1 MSAKDIFYYHLV
13 IIIFLVQKT
22 RSANCRN
29 FQEIGVKCP
38 LVDAP
43 RIASRIECVLICTRK
58 DKAVVYTDGM
68 CYCEDKNT
76 CSPDNKQNEVDDGEK
91 NSTLIH
97 PVPSKKSLFFHFNT
111 FKFLTS
117 CLYGDIL

>member
-1 MSAKDIFYYHLV
+1 MNMVLKSTLVFYL
-13 IIIFLVQKT
+13 FLVLLQHVQLVD
-22 RSANCRN
+22 CRN

-43 RIASRIECVLICTRK
+43 RIASRIECVLICARK
-58 DKAVVYTDGM
+58 DKAVVYADGM

-76 CSPDNKQNEVDDGEK
+76 CSLENKQNEVDDGEK

-97 PVPSKKSLFFHFNT
+97 PVPSKKSIS
-111 FKFLTS
+111 LTLVLKHQMIELLCTS
-117 CLYGDIL
+117 L